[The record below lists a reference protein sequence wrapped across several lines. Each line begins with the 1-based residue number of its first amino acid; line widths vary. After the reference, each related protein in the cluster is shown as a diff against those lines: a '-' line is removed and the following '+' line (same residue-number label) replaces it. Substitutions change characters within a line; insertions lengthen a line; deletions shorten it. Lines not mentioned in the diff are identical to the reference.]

1 VFRKKVTTDAIVSC
15 VSCVSCPTCSCEI
28 PVHSALRMPREFSV
42 QCPNCGWRREY
53 QPADLHDA
61 KRDAEPTREFP
72 RIQFG
77 KKNIEKIGEEN
88 IFIQPETRLN
98 QLVSWLLH

>member
-1 VFRKKVTTDAIVSC
+1 VAVFRKIIKPDVSMSC
-15 VSCVSCPTCSCEI
+15 VSCSTCSCEI

-42 QCPNCGWRREY
+42 LCPNCEWRNEY

-61 KRDAEPTREFP
+61 RRDAKATREFP

-77 KKNIEKIGEEN
+77 RKNVKKIEKEN

-98 QLVSWLLH
+98 QLVSWLLQ